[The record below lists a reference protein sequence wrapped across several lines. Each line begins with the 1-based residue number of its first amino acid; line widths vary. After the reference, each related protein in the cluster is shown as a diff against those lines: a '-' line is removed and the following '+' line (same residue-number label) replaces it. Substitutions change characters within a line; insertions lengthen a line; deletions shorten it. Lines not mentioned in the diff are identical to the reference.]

1 MSDDIDEN
9 ENEDEERLTIGD
21 TIQMD
26 LGEDLE
32 PKKEP
37 LVNDIVPV
45 ELDSFGFDEPAPPSA
60 PMEDV
65 IDLGVEEI
73 KL

>member
-1 MSDDIDEN
+1 
-9 ENEDEERLTIGD
+9 
-21 TIQMD
+21 MD